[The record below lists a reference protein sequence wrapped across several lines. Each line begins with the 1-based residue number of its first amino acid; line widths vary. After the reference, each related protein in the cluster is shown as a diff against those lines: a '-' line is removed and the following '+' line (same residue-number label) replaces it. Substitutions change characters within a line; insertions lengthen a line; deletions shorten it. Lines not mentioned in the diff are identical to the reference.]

1 MAPSKGLEA
10 VLAAEAGILAGKLG
24 ELVGLAD
31 ETVDVAADVDLAGV
45 AAEALAVG
53 VVDFV
58 GDAVALVEVLPAVS
72 LVDECD
78 FVSLVVEVVGPAGD
92 ATAFGGREAAPPVT
106 AFAFVGS
113 TGFVTST
120 SFLSFLC
127 FWTFSLS

>member
-1 MAPSKGLEA
+1 M
-10 VLAAEAGILAGKLG
+10 LAAEAGTLAGKVG
-24 ELVGLAD
+24 ELVDLVD
-31 ETVDVAADVDLAGV
+31 NTVNVAADVDLAGA
-45 AAEALAVG
+45 AAEALAVA
-53 VVDFV
+53 VVDLV
-58 GDAVALVEVLPAVS
+58 GDVVAFVEVLLAVS

-78 FVSLVVEVVGPAGD
+78 FVSLVVEVADPAGD
-92 ATAFGGREAAPPVT
+92 ATAFTGREAAPPVT